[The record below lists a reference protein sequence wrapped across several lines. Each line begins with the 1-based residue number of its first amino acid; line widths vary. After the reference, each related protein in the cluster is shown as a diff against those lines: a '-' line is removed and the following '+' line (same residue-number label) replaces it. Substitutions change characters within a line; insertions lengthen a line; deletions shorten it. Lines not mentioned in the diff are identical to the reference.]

1 MCGSA
6 GQYVCEIHKMVP
18 GTTNFALAVR
28 VPGQFNSENCNMPEQ
43 VIPLAQ
49 LCNADKSAQIKF
61 VIASPEG
68 REFNSMMTTINDL
81 EAGRT
86 TL

>member
-1 MCGSA
+1 
-6 GQYVCEIHKMVP
+6 VP
-18 GTTNFALAVR
+18 GTTNFAVAVR

-68 REFNSMMTTINDL
+68 REFNSMLTTINDL

>member
-1 MCGSA
+1 
-6 GQYVCEIHKMVP
+6 
-18 GTTNFALAVR
+18 
-28 VPGQFNSENCNMPEQ
+28 MPEQ